1 MTEEHEAPMTRVHSP
16 ALDALIGKKLMC
28 LNDQGWIMLVDYL
41 GDDSAI
47 VQAARTSYGKGT
59 KTISED
65 EGLIR
70 FLMRHRHTT
79 PFEMCELKLLVYVPM
94 DAWRQWI
101 RHRTASVNE
110 YSTRYSIAIDEAA
123 ITGYKHWR
131 LQSKSNKQGS
141 RPEGEMFFPEAF
153 DLEKASAHHQQA
165 IGSGM
170 TAGEYLTDKERSF
183 LKLAREIYEER
194 IEFGVARE
202 QARKDLPLST
212 FTLAYWKIDLHNLF
226 HFLGL
231 RREKHAQK
239 EIRDYAMV
247 IGDQLVKP
255 WVPYAWGAFQD
266 YREKALYL
274 TALDTMMIQ
283 AIIASPTKQG
293 ALTQARELGWL
304 EHTSKGKLKRCRE
317 RTECAAKLRSLNLPV
332 PWSKDGEA

>member
-1 MTEEHEAPMTRVHSP
+1 MSDDTLPMTRCQVP

-28 LNDQGWIMLVDYL
+28 LNDQGWVMLVDYM

-47 VQAARTSYGKGT
+47 VQAARTSYGAGT
-59 KTISED
+59 KTVSED

-70 FLMRHRHTT
+70 YLMRQRHTT

-123 ITGYKHWR
+123 MTSYANWR

-141 RPEGEMFFPEAF
+141 RPVGEMDFPESF
-153 DLEKASAHHQQA
+153 DPNDISDHHRKCIDA
-165 IGSGM
+165 GM
-170 TAGEYLTDKERSF
+170 TASEYLTDKEREF
-183 LKLAREIYEER
+183 LKLAREVYEER
-194 IEFGVARE
+194 IEFGIARE

-212 FTLAYWKIDLHNLF
+212 FTLAYWKSDLHNLL

-231 RREKHAQK
+231 RRDKHAQK

-247 IGDQLVKP
+247 IGDQLVAP
-255 WVPYAWGAFQD
+255 WVPYTWSAFQD
-266 YREKALYL
+266 YREHALYL
-274 TALDTMMIQ
+274 TKLDRMMIQ
-283 AIIASPTKQG
+283 AIVASKTKLE
-293 ALTQARELGWL
+293 ALAQAKELGWL
-304 EHTSKGKLKRCRE
+304 EQTGTGKLKRCRE
-317 RTECAAKLRSLNLPV
+317 RTECAVKLRSLNLPV
-332 PWSKDGEA
+332 PWSKD